1 MLHRPTKNKGNK
13 MIKSAK
19 NILVASLLVGVIL
32 NAETVEEFNQM
43 IATAKHPVKKQV
55 LICEREAYLIFK
67 NPQECL
73 TAAEM
78 LLASRKNVN
87 NTTTFRFDFYDRS
100 AADVKVMLPDTYRK
114 TDKEF
119 IDDVILES
127 YSSAGFIYGKLG
139 QDKMKVKMY
148 EKAIEYNPNK
158 ASATHFN
165 LGLAYFYGRGVEM
178 NKIKA
183 YEHWRAAAKQ
193 GNTGAQENLDILCSE
208 SPWACK

>member
-1 MLHRPTKNKGNK
+1 
-13 MIKSAK
+13 MIKRAK
-19 NILVASLLVGVIL
+19 NILVASLLVGVTL
-32 NAETVEEFNQM
+32 NAMTLEEYNQV
-43 IATAKHPVKKQV
+43 ISTASHPDQKQTI
-55 LICEREAYLIFK
+55 ICEREVSFFK

-73 TAAEM
+73 KSVDM

-87 NTTTFRFDFYDRS
+87 NTTTYRFDFYGIRAVD
-100 AADVKVMLPDTYRK
+100 ADVLFPRSDIL

-127 YSSAGFIYGKLG
+127 YNSAGVLYGKLG

-158 ASATHFN
+158 AFTAHFN
-165 LGLAYFYGRGVEM
+165 LGVAYLYGKGVEM
-178 NKIKA
+178 NKIKT

-193 GNTGAQENLDILCSE
+193 GNSGAQENLDILCSE